1 MANVLILGATSA
13 VASEVCSLWAARGHR
28 LFLVGRSAEKMQR
41 LVERLGNAVAGH
53 RLAGFDDGAA
63 NERLVLEVVSAF
75 GPIDLALIAHGDL
88 GDQLRSESDVR
99 EAERI
104 IFANFTSVVS
114 LLVPLA
120 NHMEARGSGHLM
132 VISSVAGER
141 GRPRNFTYGA
151 AKRAV
156 TTYLQGLRSRL
167 HGKGVAVT
175 TIKLGPVDSP
185 MTVGHPKNA
194 LFATT
199 TRAARDIVRAADRKA
214 AESYVPS
221 YWAPI
226 MMIVRNVPERL
237 FQKVGALSGR

>member
-1 MANVLILGATSA
+1 MANVAIFGATSA
-13 VASEVCSLWAARGHR
+13 VAAQVASRLAAQGHR
-28 LFLVGRSAEKMQR
+28 LCLVGRSPEK
-41 LVERLGNAVAGH
+41 LAALAATLGSSVAHGRVAH
-53 RLAGFDDGAA
+53 FDDGTANAA
-63 NERLVLEVVSAF
+63 LVNELWQAF
-75 GPIDLALIAHGDL
+75 GPLDLALVAHGDL
-88 GDQLRSESDVR
+88 GDQLRSEADVQ
-99 EAERI
+99 EAARI
-104 IFANFTSVVS
+104 IHTNFTSVVS

-120 NHMEARGSGHLM
+120 NHMEGRGSGHLA

-167 HGKGVAVT
+167 HPRGVFVT

-185 MTVGHPKNA
+185 MTVGHKKNA
-194 LFATT
+194 LFTT
-199 TRAARDIVRAADRKA
+199 PEKAARAIVRAIEKRVNEA
-214 AESYVPS
+214 YVPR

-226 MMIVRNVPERL
+226 MMIVRNVPEAV